1 MASQPDRPLLERGA
15 IVGAAREMIRTGGLE
30 SLSLRRLAG
39 KLGVT
44 AAALYAHV
52 DDKEDLL
59 RAVAECEFE
68 ELLEAYEAVPAG
80 TALERITA
88 QARAYVDHARREPN
102 LFRVMFLFPPG
113 PLKAGASGTAELP
126 GATAAFTI
134 ASSTVADAMEEGS
147 IEKGDVF
154 ATTLVFWAAMHGV
167 ASILQLGIGLDAAA
181 EEQLVAEVL
190 DRLLA
195 GYASPSK

>member
-1 MASQPDRPLLERGA
+1 MASPADRPLLERGA
-15 IVGAAREMIRTGGLE
+15 IVSAAREMIRTGGLE

-39 KLGVT
+39 TLGVT

-52 DDKEDLL
+52 EDKEDLL
-59 RAVAECEFE
+59 RAVAEGEFE
-68 ELLEAYEAVPAG
+68 ALLAAYEAVAAG
-80 TALERITA
+80 SALERITA
-88 QARAYVDHARREPN
+88 QAHAYVDHARREPN

-113 PLKAGASGTAELP
+113 PLRAGESGAAELP

-134 ASSTVADAMEEGS
+134 ASSTVGDAMEEGAIS
-147 IEKGDVF
+147 KGDVF
-154 ATTLVFWAAMHGV
+154 STTLVFWAAMHGV
-167 ASILQLGIGLDAAA
+167 ATILQLGLGLDTAA
-181 EEQLVAEVL
+181 EDQLVDEVL